1 MKVATKT
8 VEGNV
13 KVPTVTG
20 DNLISEQAITLAI
33 NSHTLSTLKN
43 GESGIRSYGFLA
55 SVVELT
61 ETKACHLVADFG
73 ADKGRLSKAKKC
85 VTYVVSNIVSG
96 ESDIAGPE
104 QYDEAIEYLVAN
116 YDSLNEAYDDIN
128 GTKEKKE
135 PTLSDMVAN
144 LYKWADKNGVDRS
157 QVVDEVTRQAN

>member
-13 KVPTVTG
+13 KVPMVTSE
-20 DNLISEQAITLAI
+20 NLISEQAITMAI

-61 ETKACHLVADFG
+61 DTKASDIVADFG
-73 ADKGRLSKAKKC
+73 ANAGRLSKAKKC

-96 ESDIAGPE
+96 ESDIVGPE
-104 QYDEAIEYLVAN
+104 QYNEAIEYLVSN
-116 YDSLNEAYDDIN
+116 YGSLNEAYDDIN
-128 GTKEKKE
+128 GTKEKKD
-135 PTLSDMVAN
+135 PTLADMVAN

-157 QVVDEVTRQAN
+157 EVVAEVTRQK